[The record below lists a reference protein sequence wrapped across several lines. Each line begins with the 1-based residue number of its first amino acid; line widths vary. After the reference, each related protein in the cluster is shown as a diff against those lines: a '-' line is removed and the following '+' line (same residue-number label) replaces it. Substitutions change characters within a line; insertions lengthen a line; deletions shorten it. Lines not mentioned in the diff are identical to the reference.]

1 MLHIHR
7 AHRADILADGLR
19 ELLREPLVSP
29 LEPDVVAVPT
39 RGMERWL
46 AQQLS
51 MVLGARPGRADGVCA
66 NVTFPFPGT
75 LVAAALAPT
84 GGPPLAEDPWA
95 PARAVWPLL
104 DVIEAARGEPFLAPL
119 ARHIGW
125 EEPTGPARGLQGGT
139 TGEAAQVP
147 LPGSTALAGGLA
159 GQSAAS
165 LARRDRRFAAV
176 RHLADLFDRYAIHR
190 PAMVQAWAVGAD
202 HDGAGC
208 ALPEDLAWQPPL
220 WRALRERIGVPSLA
234 ERLPAACAALR
245 PGGGADPDLPSRVS
259 LFGLTRLP
267 ISYLE
272 VLAALADAREVHLW
286 LLHPTPGPG
295 IDRAAL
301 IAPHG
306 VLPRRRA
313 GAPEGQLHPLF
324 QSWGRE
330 AREMQLVLA
339 AALPGERPEAGDAC
353 EPGGAES
360 EREAEGSE
368 GSGGP
373 VPARV
378 LEPVGRTDE
387 RAPAGAEQLGSLL
400 HQIQA
405 DIRANRLPPGP
416 PPPGQPDLRRNL
428 RDEDRSVQVHS
439 CHSGSRQVEVLH
451 DALLHLLADDP
462 TLEPRDILV
471 LCPDVETFAPLFEA
485 VFSPVV
491 SPVVP
496 HGVAELAHDGTVGG
510 HEAEGRPDN
519 RDGEDLP
526 VLPVQLADRSLRRTN
541 PVVAVVAEV
550 LELAGG
556 RLRTSELLS
565 LAARPPVR
573 ERFGLGAD
581 ELAQLEA
588 WARATGIRWGL
599 DEDDRDRAGLP
610 GVTTGTWERGLARLV
625 LGVALS
631 EEGLPVLG
639 GALPLGTLDSADVEV
654 VGHVVELLDCLKSLL
669 ASLRGPQPVREWVR
683 ALRMVADRLVA
694 LGDRDAWQRL
704 ELDALL
710 DQVVAEAS
718 AAAGTGGTPL
728 SLAEVQDLLADR
740 LGAQPGRA
748 NFRTGRITVCTMVPM
763 RSIPHRVVCLVGL
776 DHDAFPR
783 GGAPDGD
790 DVLARLPVVGE
801 RDPRAEDRQLLLD
814 ALLAAQDALV
824 VTFTGRDE
832 RQNTPLPPAV
842 PVLELLEVIDQTARV
857 AGGGTEARSA
867 AGAVLVEHPLH
878 AFDARNFEPG
888 RYRPGVPWGFSAS
901 NLDAARAR
909 QPGRPGRVLPG
920 REQVFLREP
929 LPPMPPERVEL
940 EALIRFLHSPVES
953 FLRERLKTTTA
964 SEAAGPSDRL
974 EAGTDALA
982 GWAAG
987 ERILADRLAGHT
999 ATRAAAAERARGLLP
1014 PGQLGD
1020 VVIEERNRFADQL
1033 LERISPIL
1041 ESGRRDPIDV
1051 RLTLP
1056 GGKILVGT
1064 VPGPFGS
1071 TLLFAAYQRLSPRG
1085 RLTAWAQLLA
1095 ATLATGGE
1103 ALDAVAYGR
1112 APAAGSRGGRR
1123 GEQPAAWGLS
1133 PLGQEPE
1140 ARRRVAAEELASLA
1154 TLFEEGLCEP
1164 LPLFARTSAAW
1175 AAEILGSPSPG
1186 ADAGALRHA
1195 AREAARK
1202 AWEGDGGGSPGEGAE
1217 QTNRLVF
1224 GEACPFAELLAIRA
1238 TRFES
1243 GPGWE
1248 AKEPSRL
1255 GRLALR
1261 LWSGPY
1267 RYQQV
1272 RQA

>member
-7 AHRADILADGLR
+7 AHRADILAEGLR
-19 ELLREPLVSP
+19 QLLGEPLVGP

-51 MVLGARPGRADGVCA
+51 MALGARPGRADGVCA

-84 GGPPLAEDPWA
+84 GGPPLEQDPWA

-104 DVIEAARGEPFLAPL
+104 DVVEAARNEPFLAPL

-125 EEPTGPARGLQGGT
+125 GEPPGPEGGLRDGRSGG
-139 TGEAAQVP
+139 AAEGAP
-147 LPGSTALAGGLA
+147 PGSPAAALAQSGP
-159 GQSAAS
+159 SAAS
-165 LARRDRRFAAV
+165 LARRDRRFPAV

-190 PAMVQAWAVGAD
+190 PAMVRAWAVGAD

-220 WRALRERIGVPSLA
+220 WRALRARIGVPSLA

-245 PGGGADPDLPSRVS
+245 SGGGVDPDLPSRVS

-272 VLAALADAREVHLW
+272 VLAALAETRDVHLW
-286 LLHPTPGPG
+286 LLHPTPGTG

-301 IAPHG
+301 AALDG

-313 GAPEGQLHPLF
+313 ATPGEPLHPLF

-339 AALPGERPEAGDAC
+339 ATLPGEARGAG
-353 EPGGAES
+353 
-360 EREAEGSE
+360 GSE
-368 GSGGP
+368 GSGG
-373 VPARV
+373 A
-378 LEPVGRTDE
+378 
-387 RAPAGAEQLGSLL
+387 APAGSVRPAARADEREPSGDDLADSLL

-416 PPPGQPDLRRNL
+416 PSPGQPDRRRSLRNA
-428 RDEDRSVQVHS
+428 DHSIQVHS

-471 LCPDVETFAPLFEA
+471 LCPDVEAFAPLFEA
-485 VFSPVV
+485 VFSPVA
-491 SPVVP
+491 P
-496 HGVAELAHDGTVGG
+496 HGLAGG
-510 HEAEGRPDN
+510 APGVSETGGEGEGILRSQ
-519 RDGEDLP
+519 REEDLP

-565 LAARPPVR
+565 LAGRPPVR
-573 ERFGLGAD
+573 ERFGLD
-581 ELAQLEA
+581 TDDLAQLET
-588 WARATGIRWGL
+588 WARATGVRWGL
-599 DEDDRDRAGLP
+599 DESDRDRAGLA

-631 EEGLPVLG
+631 EEELPVLG
-639 GALPLGTLDSADVEV
+639 GVLPLGELESADVQV
-654 VGHVVELLDCLKSLL
+654 VGRVVELLDCLKVLL
-669 ASLRGPQPVREWVR
+669 AGLRGPQPVTEWVL
-683 ALRMVADRLVA
+683 ALRMVADKLVT
-694 LGDRDAWQRL
+694 LPDREAWQRL
-704 ELDALL
+704 ELDGLL
-710 DQVVAEAS
+710 DEVVAEAI
-718 AAAGTGGTPL
+718 AAGGAGGARL
-728 SLAEVQDLLADR
+728 SLAEVQDLLSDR

-857 AGGGTEARSA
+857 ADEGTEAHAA

-878 AFDARNFEPG
+878 AFDTRNFEPG
-888 RYRPGVPWGFSAS
+888 RYLPGVPWGFGAAD
-901 NLDAARAR
+901 LDAALAR
-909 QPGRPGRVLPG
+909 QRRPRGRVRPE
-920 REQVFLREP
+920 RELVFLREP
-929 LPPMPPERVEL
+929 LPPAPLEQVEL
-940 EALIRFLHSPVES
+940 AGLIRFLRNPVEG
-953 FLRERLKTTTA
+953 FLRERLGTTTA
-964 SEAAGPSDRL
+964 SEVDRPSDRL
-974 EAGTDALA
+974 EASADALE

-987 ERILADRLAGHT
+987 ERILSDRLAGHT
-999 ATRAAAAERARGLLP
+999 ARRAAAAERARGLLP

-1020 VVIEERNRFADQL
+1020 ALVEARNRFADQL
-1033 LERISPIL
+1033 LERVAPL
-1041 ESGRRDPIDV
+1041 VAGGRRDPIDV
-1051 RLTLP
+1051 RVTLP
-1056 GGKILVGT
+1056 GGRILVGT
-1064 VPGPFGS
+1064 VPGPVGS
-1071 TLLFAAYQRLSPRG
+1071 TLLSAGYQRLSPRG
-1085 RLTAWAQLLA
+1085 RLTAWVQLLA

-1103 ALDAVAYGR
+1103 ALDAIAYGR
-1112 APAAGSRGGRR
+1112 PPAAPGRGGRR
-1123 GEQPAAWGLS
+1123 DEQPAAWGLS
-1133 PLGQEPE
+1133 PVGREPE
-1140 ARRRVAAEELASLA
+1140 ERCSVASEELA
-1154 TLFEEGLCEP
+1154 TLVALLDQGLREP

-1175 AAEILGSPSPG
+1175 AAEVLGSPSPEP
-1186 ADAGALRHA
+1186 DAGTLRDA

-1202 AWEGDGGGSPGEGAE
+1202 AWQGDGARNPGEGAE
-1217 QTNRLVF
+1217 PANRLVF
-1224 GEACPFAELLAIRA
+1224 GEGRPFADLLAIPA
-1238 TRFES
+1238 TRLES

-1255 GRLALR
+1255 GRLAVR
-1261 LWSGPY
+1261 LWTGPY